1 MRACDNEAMGED
13 LEIRLADVGRR
24 YGLES
29 IYVFGSRAQEIAGL
43 VVHGEACA
51 LGAGA
56 TESDVDIGVQPQRG
70 FRLNA
75 KDRVQ
80 LTLELESLFGVH
92 RVDLVI
98 LPEAN
103 ALLAAEVVRGELL
116 YTEDA
121 DVEAESQ
128 LYYLRRAGDLAP
140 FYKQQ
145 WRDLVGSDL

>member
-1 MRACDNEAMGED
+1 MEED
-13 LEIRLADVGRR
+13 LESRMTAIARR

-29 IYVFGSRAQEIAGL
+29 MYVFGSRAMEVVALLAGRQTSL
-43 VVHGEACA
+43 APG
-51 LGAGA
+51 G
-56 TESDVDIGVQPQRG
+56 SDVDIGVQPRRHL
-70 FRLNA
+70 RLDA
-75 KDRVQ
+75 KERTG
-80 LTLELESLFGVH
+80 LTLELESLLGAD
-92 RVDLVI
+92 RVDLVV

-121 DVEAESQ
+121 DAESESQ

-145 WRDLVGSDL
+145 WKELVGSEL